1 MAYLGKGRRE
11 DLFVLA
17 TELNLKFDK
26 SMTIA
31 TLKED
36 LIIGSENYDEELTKN
51 IHSTIVE
58 DRKAREENLRI
69 EEQKEKLR
77 IEEQKEKLR
86 IEEQKEKLRIEE
98 QKEKLRIEE
107 REEKLRFEQ
116 LRLDEQKRKDE
127 FELEKLRIQTQSKL
141 GADTSKET
149 QRLNIDKK
157 NWVSHLLGLLPTE
170 VSHIIAREPDD
181 KANSY
186 EHVKDLLLKRF
197 KLAPEKFR
205 QLFVTHQKAPER
217 TWIDFYHEL
226 NTYFNGWIDGL
237 KIDTFNKLSDLI
249 ITDQLKRKTP
259 FEFKEYYLDE
269 WANMNSPVQ
278 LAEKLEEF
286 EDFKRTLKQKS
297 SSPFVK
303 KQEFRFTEKNRRYEA
318 PRKFE
323 YNRKDKKFPASTN
336 YNKNYDKHSNHNASK
351 HAQTKF
357 SKSQKFKEPPKE
369 TCTLI
374 VKEGLR
380 TKEIF
385 FGKVNITALIDSGS
399 TVSLLRENT
408 SRRIMDPRKLSKNKM
423 LLTGIG
429 EAQVTTIGS
438 FEHKFKIDD
447 ENYSLTWHVVP
458 TDKLKFEAVIGSDLL
473 EQASISFTKEGVK
486 FNKYENH
493 AQLMQISAENLQEE
507 LDLRHVENRQIK
519 KELEKLIQDYKPE
532 KTASTDVTM
541 RIILQDEEP
550 VCQHP
555 RRLAFTERQ
564 RKVNKQMK
572 NGSTKALYVRVL
584 QNMQVNRNGKKKDGP
599 SRMCIDYRKLN
610 QKLVKDKFP
619 LPIIE
624 DVLDTLQEAKVYSTL
639 DLRNGFFHV
648 DVDEDCRKYTSF
660 IVPDGQFEF
669 NKVPFGLSTSPGVFQ
684 RYVSSIFR
692 DLTRKG
698 IVISYLDDLVIPA
711 KNEQE
716 GLEKF
721 KIIFEVAKKYGLEIK
736 FKKCQFLKKKIEFL
750 GHIVESGTIK
760 PSPTKTLAVR
770 NFPEPTTIK
779 QVQSFLGLTGY
790 FRKYIKDY
798 SKIAK
803 PLSDLTRKENLFVF
817 FGTQQKEAFEKL
829 KKIMSEGPILHLYK
843 YGRKTEL
850 HTDACKQ
857 GYGAILLQEAEDG
870 KLHPVYYMSKR
881 QIQQKKRQHFKIV
894 TDCSAFQK
902 TMQKKELIT
911 RIARWALQLE
921 EFDYEIEHRAGS
933 RMKHVDAL
941 SRYPVMMVCNDT
953 LTSKLK
959 NAQEE
964 DDNIQTLKSLLEK
977 QESEEFLSEMV
988 YSTKYLNGREL
999 IVTPKA
1005 MQAELIKLI
1014 HENGH
1019 FSVGKTEEI
1028 VKQEFFIPNFSNVV
1042 KEVIVNC
1049 VPCILANKKTGKKE
1063 GFLNPISKESIPLST
1078 YHVDFIGPLPSTN
1091 KSYQHIF
1098 TVVDAFTKFTWLY
1111 PIKTV
1116 SAESA
1121 FEKLKQQQKTFGNPI
1136 RIISDRGS
1144 AFTSKLFNDYCDEEN
1159 IQHLQIATGGPQRNG
1174 QVERIHQTLI
1184 PVLTKLSLDDS
1195 MKWYKYVDRLQRILN
1210 STISRST
1217 KWTPFE
1223 LLVGIKTRNKEDILI
1238 KDLLLEE
1245 MAKELLEQREFLRND
1260 AKKNIETLQSENR
1273 KTYNRRRKKASLY
1286 KEGDLVAIQRTQFGA
1301 GLKLRPKFLG
1311 PYKVTKV
1318 NSKDRY
1324 EVEKIGQHDGPNS
1337 TTTSAD
1343 LMKHFYP

>member
-1 MAYLGKGRRE
+1 
-11 DLFVLA
+11 
-17 TELNLKFDK
+17 
-26 SMTIA
+26 
-31 TLKED
+31 
-36 LIIGSENYDEELTKN
+36 
-51 IHSTIVE
+51 
-58 DRKAREENLRI
+58 
-69 EEQKEKLR
+69 
-77 IEEQKEKLR
+77 
-86 IEEQKEKLRIEE
+86 
-98 QKEKLRIEE
+98 
-107 REEKLRFEQ
+107 
-116 LRLDEQKRKDE
+116 
-127 FELEKLRIQTQSKL
+127 
-141 GADTSKET
+141 
-149 QRLNIDKK
+149 
-157 NWVSHLLGLLPTE
+157 
-170 VSHIIAREPDD
+170 
-181 KANSY
+181 
-186 EHVKDLLLKRF
+186 
-197 KLAPEKFR
+197 
-205 QLFVTHQKAPER
+205 
-217 TWIDFYHEL
+217 
-226 NTYFNGWIDGL
+226 
-237 KIDTFNKLSDLI
+237 
-249 ITDQLKRKTP
+249 
-259 FEFKEYYLDE
+259 
-269 WANMNSPVQ
+269 
-278 LAEKLEEF
+278 
-286 EDFKRTLKQKS
+286 
-297 SSPFVK
+297 
-303 KQEFRFTEKNRRYEA
+303 
-318 PRKFE
+318 
-323 YNRKDKKFPASTN
+323 
-336 YNKNYDKHSNHNASK
+336 
-351 HAQTKF
+351 
-357 SKSQKFKEPPKE
+357 
-369 TCTLI
+369 
-374 VKEGLR
+374 
-380 TKEIF
+380 
-385 FGKVNITALIDSGS
+385 
-399 TVSLLRENT
+399 
-408 SRRIMDPRKLSKNKM
+408 MDPTKLSKNKM

-541 RIILQDEEP
+541 RIILKDEEP

-564 RKVNKQMK
+564 EVNKQIEEWLNEGIIRPSSAEYASPIVM
-572 NGSTKALYVRVL
+572 V
-584 QNMQVNRNGKKKDGP
+584 KKKDGS

-716 GLEKF
+716 GLEKL

-770 NFPEPTTIK
+770 KFPEPTTIK

-817 FGTQQKEAFEKL
+817 FFFGIQQKEAFEKL
-829 KKIMSEGPILHLYK
+829 KKIMSEAQSCTFTSMEEKQNCIQTPVNKGTAQFCYK
-843 YGRKTEL
+843 
-850 HTDACKQ
+850 KQ
-857 GYGAILLQEAEDG
+857 KMESYI
-870 KLHPVYYMSKR
+870 PFTTCRKR

-977 QESEEFLSEMV
+977 QESEEFFER
-988 YSTKYLNGREL
+988 N
-999 IVTPKA
+999 
-1005 MQAELIKLI
+1005 
-1014 HENGH
+1014 
-1019 FSVGKTEEI
+1019 
-1028 VKQEFFIPNFSNVV
+1028 
-1042 KEVIVNC
+1042 
-1049 VPCILANKKTGKKE
+1049 ANKKTGKKE

-1111 PIKTV
+1111 PVKTV

-1121 FEKLKQQQKTFGNPI
+1121 LEKLKQQQKTFGNPI

-1159 IQHLQIATGGPQRNG
+1159 IQHLQIATGVPRGNG
-1174 QVERIHQTLI
+1174 QVERIHRTLI

-1195 MKWYKYVDRLQRILN
+1195 TKWYKYVDRLQRILN

-1223 LLVGIKTRNKEDILI
+1223 LLVGIKMRNKEDILI

-1324 EVEKIGQHDGPNS
+1324 EVEKVGQHDGPNS

-1343 LMKHFYP
+1343 LMKHFYA

>member
-26 SMTIA
+26 SMNIA
-31 TLKED
+31 TLKD
-36 LIIGSENYDEELTKN
+36 LIIGSEDYDEELTKN

-58 DRKAREENLRI
+58 ERKAREVNLRI

-77 IEEQKEKLR
+77 IEEK
-86 IEEQKEKLRIEE
+86 
-98 QKEKLRIEE
+98 KEKLRIEE

-116 LRLDEQKRKDE
+116 L
-127 FELEKLRIQTQSKL
+127 
-141 GADTSKET
+141 
-149 QRLNIDKK
+149 
-157 NWVSHLLGLLPTE
+157 
-170 VSHIIAREPDD
+170 
-181 KANSY
+181 
-186 EHVKDLLLKRF
+186 
-197 KLAPEKFR
+197 
-205 QLFVTHQKAPER
+205 
-217 TWIDFYHEL
+217 
-226 NTYFNGWIDGL
+226 
-237 KIDTFNKLSDLI
+237 
-249 ITDQLKRKTP
+249 
-259 FEFKEYYLDE
+259 
-269 WANMNSPVQ
+269 
-278 LAEKLEEF
+278 
-286 EDFKRTLKQKS
+286 RTLKQKS

-318 PRKFE
+318 PGKFE

-336 YNKNYDKHSNHNASK
+336 YNKHYEAPVTKYEYVQRYQDSAQKGYYNKNYEKHSNHNASK
-351 HAQTKF
+351 HAQTNC

-385 FGKVNITALIDSGS
+385 FGKVKITALIDSGS

-408 SRRIMDPRKLSKNKM
+408 SRRIMDPTKLSKNKM

-458 TDKLKFEAVIGSDLL
+458 TDELKFEAVIGSDLL

-493 AQLMQISAENLQEE
+493 AQLMKISAENLQEE

-532 KTASTDVTM
+532 KTASTDVIM
-541 RIILQDEEP
+541 RIILKDEEP

-564 RKVNKQMK
+564 EVNKQIEEWLNEGIIRPSSAEYASPIVMVKKK
-572 NGSTKALYVRVL
+572 NGS
-584 QNMQVNRNGKKKDGP
+584 

-624 DVLDTLQEAKVYSTL
+624 DVLDTLREA
-639 DLRNGFFHV
+639 
-648 DVDEDCRKYTSF
+648 
-660 IVPDGQFEF
+660 
-669 NKVPFGLSTSPGVFQ
+669 
-684 RYVSSIFR
+684 
-692 DLTRKG
+692 
-698 IVISYLDDLVIPA
+698 
-711 KNEQE
+711 
-716 GLEKF
+716 
-721 KIIFEVAKKYGLEIK
+721 
-736 FKKCQFLKKKIEFL
+736 
-750 GHIVESGTIK
+750 
-760 PSPTKTLAVR
+760 
-770 NFPEPTTIK
+770 
-779 QVQSFLGLTGY
+779 
-790 FRKYIKDY
+790 
-798 SKIAK
+798 KIAK

-817 FGTQQKEAFEKL
+817 GTQQKEAFEKL
-829 KKIMSEGPILHLYK
+829 KKILSEGPILHLYK

-870 KLHPVYYMSKR
+870 KLHPVYYMSK
-881 QIQQKKRQHFKIV
+881 
-894 TDCSAFQK
+894 K
-902 TMQKKELIT
+902 TNTAEENISEDYAKKELIT

-921 EFDYEIEHRAGS
+921 EFDYEIELRAGS

-959 NAQEE
+959 KAQEE
-964 DDNIQTLKSLLEK
+964 NDNIQTLKSLLEK
-977 QESEEFLSEMV
+977 QESEEFFERNGIL
-988 YSTKYLNGREL
+988 YKYLNGQEL

-1019 FSVGKTEEI
+1019 LSVGKTEEI
-1028 VKQEFFIPNFSNVV
+1028 VKHEFFIPNLSNVV
-1042 KEVIVNC
+1042 KKVIVNC

-1078 YHVDFIGPLPSTN
+1078 YHVDYIGPLSSTK

-1098 TVVDAFTKFTWLY
+1098 TVVDAFTKFTWLC
-1111 PIKTV
+1111 PVKTV

-1159 IQHLQIATGGPQRNG
+1159 IQHLQIATGVPRGNGRGNG
-1174 QVERIHQTLI
+1174 QVERIHRTLI

-1195 MKWYKYVDRLQRILN
+1195 TKWYTN
-1210 STISRST
+1210 TST
-1217 KWTPFE
+1217 
-1223 LLVGIKTRNKEDILI
+1223 DY
-1238 KDLLLEE
+1238 
-1245 MAKELLEQREFLRND
+1245 RE
-1260 AKKNIETLQSENR
+1260 
-1273 KTYNRRRKKASLY
+1273 Y
-1286 KEGDLVAIQRTQFGA
+1286 
-1301 GLKLRPKFLG
+1301 
-1311 PYKVTKV
+1311 
-1318 NSKDRY
+1318 
-1324 EVEKIGQHDGPNS
+1324 
-1337 TTTSAD
+1337 
-1343 LMKHFYP
+1343 

>member
-1 MAYLGKGRRE
+1 
-11 DLFVLA
+11 
-17 TELNLKFDK
+17 
-26 SMTIA
+26 
-31 TLKED
+31 
-36 LIIGSENYDEELTKN
+36 
-51 IHSTIVE
+51 
-58 DRKAREENLRI
+58 
-69 EEQKEKLR
+69 
-77 IEEQKEKLR
+77 
-86 IEEQKEKLRIEE
+86 
-98 QKEKLRIEE
+98 
-107 REEKLRFEQ
+107 
-116 LRLDEQKRKDE
+116 
-127 FELEKLRIQTQSKL
+127 
-141 GADTSKET
+141 
-149 QRLNIDKK
+149 
-157 NWVSHLLGLLPTE
+157 
-170 VSHIIAREPDD
+170 
-181 KANSY
+181 
-186 EHVKDLLLKRF
+186 
-197 KLAPEKFR
+197 
-205 QLFVTHQKAPER
+205 
-217 TWIDFYHEL
+217 
-226 NTYFNGWIDGL
+226 
-237 KIDTFNKLSDLI
+237 
-249 ITDQLKRKTP
+249 
-259 FEFKEYYLDE
+259 
-269 WANMNSPVQ
+269 
-278 LAEKLEEF
+278 
-286 EDFKRTLKQKS
+286 
-297 SSPFVK
+297 
-303 KQEFRFTEKNRRYEA
+303 
-318 PRKFE
+318 
-323 YNRKDKKFPASTN
+323 
-336 YNKNYDKHSNHNASK
+336 
-351 HAQTKF
+351 
-357 SKSQKFKEPPKE
+357 
-369 TCTLI
+369 
-374 VKEGLR
+374 
-380 TKEIF
+380 
-385 FGKVNITALIDSGS
+385 
-399 TVSLLRENT
+399 
-408 SRRIMDPRKLSKNKM
+408 MDPTKLSKNKM

-438 FEHKFKIDD
+438 FEHEFKIDD

-458 TDKLKFEAVIGSDLL
+458 TDKLKIEAVIGSDLL

-532 KTASTDVTM
+532 KKTASTDVTM
-541 RIILQDEEP
+541 RIILKDEEP
-550 VCQHP
+550 VCQPP

-564 RKVNKQMK
+564 EVNKQIEEWLNEGIICPSSAEYASPIVM
-572 NGSTKALYVRVL
+572 V
-584 QNMQVNRNGKKKDGP
+584 KKKDGS

-669 NKVPFGLSTSPGVFQ
+669 NKVTFGLSTSPGVFQ
-684 RYVSSIFR
+684 FYVSS
-692 DLTRKG
+692 
-698 IVISYLDDLVIPA
+698 
-711 KNEQE
+711 
-716 GLEKF
+716 
-721 KIIFEVAKKYGLEIK
+721 
-736 FKKCQFLKKKIEFL
+736 
-750 GHIVESGTIK
+750 HIVESGTIK

-770 NFPEPTTIK
+770 KFPEPTTIK

-803 PLSDLTRKENLFVF
+803 PLSDLTRKEKPLCFWI
-817 FGTQQKEAFEKL
+817 QQKKKHLKKL

-857 GYGAILLQEAEDG
+857 RYGAILLQEAEDG
-870 KLHPVYYMSKR
+870 KLHPVYYMSKKTNTAEEKYDSYELEVLA
-881 QIQQKKRQHFKIV
+881 IINALKKFLVYLLGLPFKIV

-911 RIARWALQLE
+911 HIARWALQLE

-977 QESEEFLSEMV
+977 QESEEFFERNGIL
-988 YSTKYLNGREL
+988 YKYLNGREL

-1005 MQAELIKLI
+1005 I
-1014 HENGH
+1014 
-1019 FSVGKTEEI
+1019 
-1028 VKQEFFIPNFSNVV
+1028 
-1042 KEVIVNC
+1042 
-1049 VPCILANKKTGKKE
+1049 
-1063 GFLNPISKESIPLST
+1063 T

-1091 KSYQHIF
+1091 KNYQHIF

-1111 PIKTV
+1111 PVKTV

-1121 FEKLKQQQKTFGNPI
+1121 LEKLKQQQKTFGNPI

-1159 IQHLQIATGGPQRNG
+1159 IQHLQIATGVPRGNG
-1174 QVERIHQTLI
+1174 QVERIHRTLI

-1195 MKWYKYVDRLQRILN
+1195 TKWYKYVDRLQRILN

-1223 LLVGIKTRNKEDILI
+1223 LLVGIKMRNKEDILI

-1260 AKKNIETLQSENR
+1260 AKKNIKTLQSENR

-1324 EVEKIGQHDGPNS
+1324 EVEKVGQHDGPNS

-1343 LMKHFYP
+1343 LMKLFMLN

>member
-1 MAYLGKGRRE
+1 
-11 DLFVLA
+11 
-17 TELNLKFDK
+17 
-26 SMTIA
+26 
-31 TLKED
+31 
-36 LIIGSENYDEELTKN
+36 
-51 IHSTIVE
+51 
-58 DRKAREENLRI
+58 
-69 EEQKEKLR
+69 
-77 IEEQKEKLR
+77 
-86 IEEQKEKLRIEE
+86 
-98 QKEKLRIEE
+98 
-107 REEKLRFEQ
+107 
-116 LRLDEQKRKDE
+116 
-127 FELEKLRIQTQSKL
+127 
-141 GADTSKET
+141 
-149 QRLNIDKK
+149 
-157 NWVSHLLGLLPTE
+157 
-170 VSHIIAREPDD
+170 
-181 KANSY
+181 
-186 EHVKDLLLKRF
+186 
-197 KLAPEKFR
+197 
-205 QLFVTHQKAPER
+205 
-217 TWIDFYHEL
+217 
-226 NTYFNGWIDGL
+226 
-237 KIDTFNKLSDLI
+237 
-249 ITDQLKRKTP
+249 
-259 FEFKEYYLDE
+259 
-269 WANMNSPVQ
+269 MNSPVQ

-286 EDFKRTLKQKS
+286 EDFKRNLKQKS

-318 PRKFE
+318 PGKFE

-336 YNKNYDKHSNHNASK
+336 YNKHYEAPVTKYESVQRYQDSAQKGYYNKNYEKHSNHNASK
-351 HAQTKF
+351 HIYAQTNY
-357 SKSQKFKEPPKE
+357 SKSQKFKEPPKK

-385 FGKVNITALIDSGS
+385 FGKVKITALIDSGS

-408 SRRIMDPRKLSKNKM
+408 SRRIMDPTKLSKNKM

-486 FNKYENH
+486 FNKYDNH

-519 KELEKLIQDYKPE
+519 KELEKLSQDYKPE

-541 RIILQDEEP
+541 RIIFKDEEP
-550 VCQHP
+550 VCQP
-555 RRLAFTERQ
+555 LRRLAFTERQ
-564 RKVNKQMK
+564 EVNKQIEEWL
-572 NGSTKALYVRVL
+572 NEGIIR
-584 QNMQVNRNGKKKDGP
+584 P
-599 SRMCIDYRKLN
+599 SSAEYASSI
-610 QKLVKDKFP
+610 KLVKDKFP

-624 DVLDTLQEAKVYSTL
+624 DILDTLQEAKVYSTL

-692 DLTRKG
+692 DLTLNG
-698 IVISYLDDLVIPA
+698 IVIGYLDDLVIPA

-716 GLEKF
+716 GLEKL
-721 KIIFEVAKKYGLEIK
+721 KIIFEVAKKYGLKIK

-770 NFPEPTTIK
+770 KFPEPTTIK

-790 FRKYIKDY
+790 FCKYIKDY

-817 FGTQQKEAFEKL
+817 GIQQKEAFEKL
-829 KKIMSEGPILHLYK
+829 KKILSEGPILHLYK

-857 GYGAILLQEAEDG
+857 GYGTILLQEAEDG
-870 KLHPVYYMSKR
+870 KLHPVYYMSKKTNTAEEKYDSYELEVLA
-881 QIQQKKRQHFKIV
+881 IINALKKFRVYLLGQHFKIV

-902 TMQKKELIT
+902 TMQKKKLIT

-959 NAQEE
+959 KAQEE

-977 QESEEFLSEMV
+977 QESEEFFERNGIL
-988 YSTKYLNGREL
+988 YKYLNGREL

-1019 FSVGKTEEI
+1019 LSVGKTKEI
-1028 VKQEFFIPNFSNVV
+1028 VKQEFFIPNLSNVV
-1042 KEVIVNC
+1042 KKVIINC
-1049 VPCILANKKTGKKE
+1049 VPCILANKKNGKKE
-1063 GFLNPISKESIPLST
+1063 GSLNPISKESIPLST

-1111 PIKTV
+1111 PVKTV

-1121 FEKLKQQQKTFGNPI
+1121 LEKLKQQQKTFGNPI
-1136 RIISDRGS
+1136 RIISDTGS

-1159 IQHLQIATGGPQRNG
+1159 IQHLEIATGVPRGNG
-1174 QVERIHQTLI
+1174 QVERIHRTLI
-1184 PVLTKLSLDDS
+1184 PVLTKLSLEDS
-1195 MKWYKYVDRLQRILN
+1195 TKWYKYVNRLQRILN
-1210 STISRST
+1210 NTISRST

-1223 LLVGIKTRNKEDILI
+1223 LLVGIKMRNKEDILI

-1245 MAKELLEQREFLRND
+1245 MAKN
-1260 AKKNIETLQSENR
+1260 
-1273 KTYNRRRKKASLY
+1273 Y
-1286 KEGDLVAIQRTQFGA
+1286 
-1301 GLKLRPKFLG
+1301 
-1311 PYKVTKV
+1311 
-1318 NSKDRY
+1318 
-1324 EVEKIGQHDGPNS
+1324 
-1337 TTTSAD
+1337 
-1343 LMKHFYP
+1343 

>member
-31 TLKED
+31 TLKD
-36 LIIGSENYDEELTKN
+36 LIISSEDYDEELTKN

-77 IEEQKEKLR
+77 IEEQKEKL
-86 IEEQKEKLRIEE
+86 LIEE

-127 FELEKLRIQTQSKL
+127 FELEKLRIQL
-141 GADTSKET
+141 GADTSKESDT
-149 QRLNIDKK
+149 KFLVKEISKFIHRFDLKEDI
-157 NWVSHLLGLLPTE
+157 SLLPTE

-197 KLAPEKFR
+197 KLTPEKFR
-205 QLFVTHQKAPER
+205 QLFVTHQKASER

-226 NTYFNGWIDGL
+226 NAYFNGWIDGL

-269 WANMNSPVQ
+269 WAKMNSPVQ

-303 KQEFRFTEKNRRYEA
+303 KQEYKFTEKNRSYET
-318 PRKFE
+318 PGKFE

-336 YNKNYDKHSNHNASK
+336 YNKHYEAPVTKNESVQRYQDSAQKGYYNKNYEKHSNHNSSK
-351 HAQTKF
+351 HMLTNY

-385 FGKVNITALIDSGS
+385 FGKVKIMALIDSGS
-399 TVSLLRENT
+399 TVSLLRENS
-408 SRRIMDPRKLSKNKM
+408 SRRIMDPTKLSKNKM

-541 RIILQDEEP
+541 RIILKDEEP

-564 RKVNKQMK
+564 EVNKQIEEWL
-572 NGSTKALYVRVL
+572 NEGIIR
-584 QNMQVNRNGKKKDGP
+584 P
-599 SRMCIDYRKLN
+599 SSAEYASPIVMVKRKMDLRECIDYRKLN

-648 DVDEDCRKYTSF
+648 DVDEDCKKYTSF
-660 IVPDGQFEF
+660 VVPDGQFEF

-716 GLEKF
+716 SLEKL
-721 KIIFEVAKKYGLEIK
+721 KIIFEAAKKYGLEIK

-770 NFPEPTTIK
+770 KFPEPTTIK

-817 FGTQQKEAFEKL
+817 FGIQQKEAFEKL

-850 HTDACKQ
+850 HTDAYKQ

-870 KLHPVYYMSKR
+870 KLHPVYYMSKKTNTAEEKYDSYELEVLA
-881 QIQQKKRQHFKIV
+881 IINALKKFRVYLLGQHFKIV

-902 TMQKKELIT
+902 TMQK
-911 RIARWALQLE
+911 
-921 EFDYEIEHRAGS
+921 
-933 RMKHVDAL
+933 
-941 SRYPVMMVCNDT
+941 
-953 LTSKLK
+953 
-959 NAQEE
+959 
-964 DDNIQTLKSLLEK
+964 
-977 QESEEFLSEMV
+977 
-988 YSTKYLNGREL
+988 
-999 IVTPKA
+999 
-1005 MQAELIKLI
+1005 
-1014 HENGH
+1014 
-1019 FSVGKTEEI
+1019 
-1028 VKQEFFIPNFSNVV
+1028 
-1042 KEVIVNC
+1042 
-1049 VPCILANKKTGKKE
+1049 
-1063 GFLNPISKESIPLST
+1063 
-1078 YHVDFIGPLPSTN
+1078 
-1091 KSYQHIF
+1091 
-1098 TVVDAFTKFTWLY
+1098 
-1111 PIKTV
+1111 
-1116 SAESA
+1116 
-1121 FEKLKQQQKTFGNPI
+1121 
-1136 RIISDRGS
+1136 
-1144 AFTSKLFNDYCDEEN
+1144 
-1159 IQHLQIATGGPQRNG
+1159 
-1174 QVERIHQTLI
+1174 
-1184 PVLTKLSLDDS
+1184 
-1195 MKWYKYVDRLQRILN
+1195 
-1210 STISRST
+1210 RS
-1217 KWTPFE
+1217 
-1223 LLVGIKTRNKEDILI
+1223 
-1238 KDLLLEE
+1238 
-1245 MAKELLEQREFLRND
+1245 
-1260 AKKNIETLQSENR
+1260 
-1273 KTYNRRRKKASLY
+1273 
-1286 KEGDLVAIQRTQFGA
+1286 
-1301 GLKLRPKFLG
+1301 
-1311 PYKVTKV
+1311 
-1318 NSKDRY
+1318 
-1324 EVEKIGQHDGPNS
+1324 
-1337 TTTSAD
+1337 
-1343 LMKHFYP
+1343 